1 MNFQAFAEEMRNLA
15 DIDYFV
21 NREFSDGLMRY
32 NVSTQILLVWIDCK
46 DYF

>member
-1 MNFQAFAEEMRNLA
+1 MSFQAFAEEMRNLA

-21 NREFSDGLMRY
+21 NREFSYGLMRY